1 MTLDISKLD
10 FDEIKDNLK
19 TFLKSQTEFNDFDF
33 DGAAINVILD
43 VLAYNT
49 HYMGMYS
56 NMALSEM
63 FLHSASRRNS
73 VISRAKEMNYFPR
86 QISAAKA
93 QIRLSIDIT
102 LDGNEPTSVFIPK
115 GSIFNSVDSNNS
127 NTVYKFVTTQDEY
140 LYDVDTNG
148 LYYADIYIVEGKFL
162 SESFVYNISLPD
174 TVFTL
179 QNKNIDDN
187 YLSVIV
193 NGDTGTTW
201 SRGNDITLSDST
213 TKYYFVSEESNDRIG
228 IYFGDGVVSAQPS
241 GSDDIVVQHLVTS
254 GDASNGAKVFSLK
267 SGPSEAI
274 SLFTTT
280 LISAASGGDAKEST
294 ESIKLVAPKFYQAQN
309 RAITNQ
315 DFRSILLNKFPNI
328 SAISVWG
335 GEENIPP
342 RYGYVY
348 ICIRPTTDG
357 SLTVSEIDKIETIL
371 KPYKMVSIIPI
382 VVDPEYLYIDVSVD
396 TDYSKSNTTLSAG
409 NIKSLIL
416 DKVNSY
422 FSDDINDFNSV
433 LRTSVLAT
441 IIDNSEPSILGTELS
456 YSLIKVITGVI
467 GSTSYSVEFNNKLTP
482 GSVLSD
488 SWVVNGIDYQVVD
501 DGLGYLWLYTNAVKG
516 GKSVGSV
523 DYTSGLVSFVINP
536 LTSAYINL
544 VAKPAKTDI
553 LVVRDKLLTVRN
565 ISVSVNA

>member
-1 MTLDISKLD
+1 
-10 FDEIKDNLK
+10 
-19 TFLKSQTEFNDFDF
+19 
-33 DGAAINVILD
+33 
-43 VLAYNT
+43 
-49 HYMGMYS
+49 
-56 NMALSEM
+56 
-63 FLHSASRRNS
+63 
-73 VISRAKEMNYFPR
+73 
-86 QISAAKA
+86 
-93 QIRLSIDIT
+93 
-102 LDGNEPTSVFIPK
+102 
-115 GSIFNSVDSNNS
+115 
-127 NTVYKFVTTQDEY
+127 
-140 LYDVDTNG
+140 
-148 LYYADIYIVEGKFL
+148 
-162 SESFVYNISLPD
+162 
-174 TVFTL
+174 
-179 QNKNIDDN
+179 
-187 YLSVIV
+187 
-193 NGDTGTTW
+193 
-201 SRGNDITLSDST
+201 
-213 TKYYFVSEESNDRIG
+213 
-228 IYFGDGVVSAQPS
+228 
-241 GSDDIVVQHLVTS
+241 
-254 GDASNGAKVFSLK
+254 
-267 SGPSEAI
+267 
-274 SLFTTT
+274 
-280 LISAASGGDAKEST
+280 
-294 ESIKLVAPKFYQAQN
+294 
-309 RAITNQ
+309 
-315 DFRSILLNKFPNI
+315 
-328 SAISVWG
+328 
-335 GEENIPP
+335 
-342 RYGYVY
+342 
-348 ICIRPTTDG
+348 
-357 SLTVSEIDKIETIL
+357 
-371 KPYKMVSIIPI
+371 MVSIIPI